1 MLQLMFDTLCH
12 FDLQIHAQSA
22 LFVVGFF
29 FLTEMMCR
37 AGDKHLIWPSNSN
50 HLHVPI
56 LAMKSTTQ
64 M

>member
-37 AGDKHLIWPSNSN
+37 AGDKHLIQSSNSN

-56 LAMKSTTQ
+56 LAMNSTTQ